1 MGLDIRAYRGLKKVE
16 NPLLD
21 EDEYPENDNE
31 WTPGVGMEFS
41 EEYFPGR
48 GEGLESNAVYA
59 WEDTFYF
66 SAGSYSGYNWW
77 RDKLED
83 FSDGDSFIELIN
95 FADNEGVIGPIV
107 SKKLYNDFIKNH
119 YRAIIYSETL
129 EDGDYWLKKYK
140 EWEKAFE
147 MASDNGAVDFY

>member
-21 EDEYPENDNE
+21 EDGYPENDNE
-31 WTPGVGMEFS
+31 WTPGEGMEFS
-41 EEYFPGR
+41 EKYFPGR
-48 GEGLESNAVYA
+48 AEGLESNAVYK
-59 WEDTFYF
+59 WEDTFYV
-66 SAGSYSGYNWW
+66 SAGSYSRYNWW

-83 FSDGDSFIELIN
+83 FLNGDSFIELIN
-95 FADNEGVIGPIV
+95 FADNEGVIGPVV
-107 SKKLYNDFIKNH
+107 SKKLYNDFVKNH
-119 YRAIIYSETL
+119 ERAIIYSETL

-147 MASDNGAVDFY
+147 MASDNGAVDFH